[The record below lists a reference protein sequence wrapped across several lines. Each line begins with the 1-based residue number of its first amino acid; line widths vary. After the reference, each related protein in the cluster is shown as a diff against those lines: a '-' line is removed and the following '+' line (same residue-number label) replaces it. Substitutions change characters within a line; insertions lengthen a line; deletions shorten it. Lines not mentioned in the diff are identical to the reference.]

1 MENDIETE
9 ESTPTGRIRTIELE
23 TMAGKQNTLDA
34 DRAPHKKLI
43 NVVIVILLK
52 RSVCRWNQ
60 AETVKDAHS
69 NTFEYSSFLAAM
81 SCMKTTNAPNGND
94 IKLSIKLPL
103 NPTLHILAL
112 AIPPKKI
119 IAGIP

>member
-1 MENDIETE
+1 MIIEE
-9 ESTPTGRIRTIELE
+9 EGVLTGRISTIELE

-52 RSVCRWNQ
+52 RSVSKRDRE
-60 AETVKDAHS
+60 ETVKDAHS

-112 AIPPKKI
+112 AIPPKKM